1 MTTLEKLD
9 SIAYKGLTEFIQ
21 FSFASGA
28 IGLISGVVL
37 SRYPANIM
45 LLGAGIGG
53 GLAFGRCKLAF
64 DMLSPKK
71 PTRELDYWGEAILMM
86 GRVLRNPDH

>member
-1 MTTLEKLD
+1 MTTLERLD
-9 SIAYKGLTEFIQ
+9 SIAYKGLNEFVQ

-64 DMLSPKK
+64 DVLSCKK
-71 PTRELDYWGEAILMM
+71 PTQELESWEEAMLMM